1 MGAREYRPVRLLED
15 MQKQNL
21 GDSSS
26 VIGSNAVVQQGDSN
40 FNVNSLSSNI
50 SASTSFVSINTVK
63 IYIEQDLINT
73 LSLASEF
80 PSANS
85 TLDTESFYKSNDLL
99 CEGPIEGLV
108 DQEGNTLN
116 YIDLSS
122 SVKDRNSSLAYGVYY
137 NDISVKD
144 KKTNLLNLTA
154 ANFNLSLG
162 NEVNNFNDISSSL
175 YTYDSKVYDLDQDP
189 GIASFNSLD
198 QKYIGEQF
206 TNSTTNSLY
215 QNLIFLK
222 NKARNFSHYV
232 KNKYITSATVN
243 IKIDSC
249 FYIGGKG
256 ETYGNNIRFVVCVTN
271 LTERVTNYFYFQAY
285 FVAKGNPVVIPI
297 QVQFN
302 RAANLSSNSP
312 EYLIN
317 VYSVEKRITAF
328 GEKNRTAT
336 NNSRSFS
343 VDSIVEKIDYAF
355 SYPYSAVCQNII
367 SAKHFSNIPIRSFDC
382 KLLKI
387 KVPNNYDPDA
397 RDYSGDWTGDFSK
410 LLRWSD
416 NPAWIFYDLCVNG
429 RYGLAKSSMSENDLN
444 KWELYKISK
453 YCDELVVTNAATK
466 YKEDSFEFNNNI
478 LSNESDYNTITFVSI
493 DNLNTLQARFP
504 ERSILYLY
512 DIKNE
517 LNEPVNIN
525 FKKIILSVGKVG
537 NTVKIKLCNDF
548 GVRKFIESDVSG
560 RFYNSLKQY
569 ISGNPAVLNTED
581 NAKNYA
587 ISYLANIANPVNNQ
601 YNSSSELVSVSY
613 RNQKI
618 FDTALKVASGKCVA
632 KHPEYDDFL
641 EPRFSA
647 NIYINDATEG
657 LKILTDLSSVF
668 RGIFYFKNGLLN
680 LNSDVEKPTSYVFTN
695 SNVKDGFFN
704 YTSSNLE
711 SSFSVAKVSYL
722 DKKDNFKDK
731 VVYIEDANLIK
742 KYGLIEKEILGFGIT
757 SKYQAERIGKWFLTT
772 GKLESQTVTFT
783 TGIEATLLKIGD
795 IVRVADNL
803 KNSRLEFGRITSLDF
818 KNNYVYIDREMKND
832 VLGKRIKV
840 LSIVGDETLEST
852 LSIFEANNSDL
863 RLTLLPYDYFSWN
876 LKNKTVSTNNG
887 RTLSSDFVSAAAW
900 DKKAFSAQSY
910 IENCLL
916 SFKVEFTSEIF
927 IVGLSSKNIVTND
940 YTDIE
945 YGFYINSFIGSGNLF
960 GIFPGYSIGS
970 PFNFN
975 KTITSSDLLSISYD
989 GQYITFYL
997 NGKQLTDQLDR
1008 PKGNSLLAVAAF
1020 NTQFGRINDINFS
1033 RYPLPSYGSFSNLRS
1048 DANFSI
1054 YLENDAEQEDLY
1066 RIIGI
1071 NESST
1076 NDYGITA
1083 LKYSPE
1089 KFEVIDKN
1097 EYIDENQY
1105 NKKQIV
1111 FATDDY
1117 IRPAFSDAIINSNIK
1132 QTTLSF
1138 VEANNIDFDY
1148 SFNIETEVLTDSFNL
1163 SNYLSIEI
1171 DFITLFSIL
1180 GDSPYVH
1187 GIYCTIIKDGKIL
1200 KFKQFKNEASKIS
1213 VFLGDNVTLQNNSG
1227 VSFDIDLY
1235 AFDSNMRLINV

>member
-1 MGAREYRPVRLLED
+1 MATDYRPVRLLED
-15 MQKQNL
+15 MERENL
-21 GDSSS
+21 GDFSSA
-26 VIGSNAVVQQGDSN
+26 IGSTTIIQQGNSN
-40 FNVNSLSSNI
+40 SNPNSQSNTT
-50 SASTSFVSINTVK
+50 SVSTSTVATNTVT
-63 IYIEQDLINT
+63 IYLEQELINT
-73 LSLASEF
+73 LSLASES
-80 PSANS
+80 PEANS
-85 TLDTESFYKSNDLL
+85 TIDTESFYKSNDLL

-108 DQEGNTLN
+108 DLEGNTLN
-116 YIDLSS
+116 YIDLNSS
-122 SVKDRNSSLAYGVYY
+122 IKDRNSSLAYGVYF

-144 KKTNLLNLTA
+144 KKTNLLNLSA
-154 ANFNLSLG
+154 ANFTLSLG
-162 NEVNNFNDISSSL
+162 NEVNNYNDYSSSV

-198 QKYIGEQF
+198 QKYIGQQF
-206 TNSTTNSLY
+206 TNSTSNGLY
-215 QNLIFLK
+215 QNLIYLK

-232 KNKYITSATVN
+232 KNKYITDATVN

-271 LTERVTNYFYFQAY
+271 LAERVTTYFYFQAY
-285 FVAKGNPVVIPI
+285 FVAKGNAVILPI
-297 QVQFN
+297 QIKFN
-302 RAANLSSNSP
+302 RATNLSSNYP

-343 VDSIVEKIDYAF
+343 VDSIVEKVDYAF
-355 SYPYSAVCQNII
+355 SYPYSAICQNIV
-367 SAKHFSNIPIRSFDC
+367 SAKHFSNIPVRSFDC

-387 KVPNNYDPDA
+387 KVPNNYDPDV
-397 RDYSGDWTGDFSK
+397 REYNDDWNGDFSK
-410 LLRWSD
+410 LYRWTD

-429 RYGLAKSSMSENDLN
+429 RYGLAKSAMSESDLN

-453 YCDELVVTNAATK
+453 YCDELVITNAATK
-466 YKEDSFEFNNNI
+466 YKEDSFNFNNNI
-478 LSNESDYNTITFVSI
+478 SVDQADYNTIYFESVEDLNVLTTRYPEKSI
-493 DNLNTLQARFP
+493 
-504 ERSILYLY
+504 IYLY
-512 DIKNE
+512 DLKNE
-517 LNEPVNIN
+517 LNESININ
-525 FKKIILSVGKVG
+525 LKKIILSVTKTD

-569 ISGNPAVLNTED
+569 IAGNPSVLNTED

-587 ISYLANIANPVNNQ
+587 ISYLANISNPVNNQ
-601 YNSSSELVSVSY
+601 FNSSAESVSSSY
-613 RNQKI
+613 RNRKI
-618 FDTALKVASGKCVA
+618 FDSSLRIASGKCVA
-632 KHPEYDDFL
+632 KHPDYDDFL

-647 NIYINDATEG
+647 NMYINDATEG

-668 RGIFYFKNGLLN
+668 RGIFYFKNGLLS
-680 LNSDVEKPTSYVFTN
+680 LNSDVKKPTSYVFTN

-711 SSFSVAKVSYL
+711 SSFSIAKVSYL

-772 GKLESQTVTFT
+772 GKLESQTVAFI
-783 TGIEATLLKIGD
+783 TGIEANLLKIGD
-795 IVRVADNL
+795 IIRVADNL
-803 KNSRLEFGRITSLDF
+803 KNSKLEFGKITSLDF
-818 KNNYVYIDREMKND
+818 KNNYAYIDREMKND

-840 LSIVGDETLEST
+840 LSIVGDDNVESS
-852 LSIFEANNSDL
+852 LSIFEASNSDL

-876 LKNKTVSTNNG
+876 LKNKTVTTNYG
-887 RTLSSDFVSAAAW
+887 RTLSSDFVSGAGW
-900 DKKAFSAQSY
+900 NKKAFTKQSY

-916 SFKVEFTSEIF
+916 SFKIEFTSSIL
-927 IVGLSSKNIVTND
+927 VCGLSSKNIL
-940 YTDIE
+940 TDDSSEIE
-945 YGFYINSFIGSGNLF
+945 YGFYINSGNLL
-960 GIFPGYSIGS
+960 GILPGYPNIGS

-975 KTITSSDLLSISYD
+975 KTVTSSDVLSISYD
-989 GQYITFYL
+989 GNYITFYL
-997 NGKQLTDQLDR
+997 NGKQLTDQISR
-1008 PKGNSLLAVAAF
+1008 TKGNPLLAVGAF
-1020 NTQFGRINDINFS
+1020 YTQFSTIKEINFS
-1033 RYPLPSYGSFSNLRS
+1033 RYPLPSYGSFSNLRA

-1071 NESST
+1071 NEASA
-1076 NDYGITA
+1076 NEYGISA
-1083 LKYSPE
+1083 VKYSSE

-1097 EYIDENQY
+1097 KYVDENQF

-1111 FATDDY
+1111 FATDEY
-1117 IRPAFSDAIINSNIK
+1117 IRPAFSDTIINNNIK
-1132 QTTLSF
+1132 QTSLSY
-1138 VEANNIDFDY
+1138 VQANNTIFDY
-1148 SFNIETEVLTDSFNL
+1148 SFAIESEVLTDSFNL
-1163 SNYLSIEI
+1163 ANYLSIEI
-1171 DFITLFSIL
+1171 NFITLFSL
-1180 GDSPYVH
+1180 LANSPYVN
-1187 GIYCTIIKDGKIL
+1187 GLYCTIIKDGKVL
-1200 KFKQFKNEASKIS
+1200 KFKQFKNDSSKIT
-1213 VFLGDNVTLQNNSG
+1213 VFLGENTSLQSNSG
-1227 VSFDIDLY
+1227 ISFDIDIY

>member
-1 MGAREYRPVRLLED
+1 MATDYRPVRLLED
-15 MQKQNL
+15 MERENL
-21 GDSSS
+21 GDFSST
-26 VIGSNAVVQQGDSN
+26 IGSATVVQEGNSN
-40 FNVNSLSSNI
+40 SNPNSLSNNT
-50 SASTSFVSINTVK
+50 STSTSSVPTNTVK

-108 DQEGNTLN
+108 DQDGYTLN
-116 YIDLSS
+116 YIDLSAS
-122 SVKDRNSSLAYGVYY
+122 IKDRNSSLAYGVYY

-162 NEVNNFNDISSSL
+162 NEVNNFNDVSASV

-198 QKYIGEQF
+198 QKYIGDQF
-206 TNSTTNSLY
+206 TNSTSNSLY

-232 KNKYITSATVN
+232 KNKYATSATVN

-256 ETYGNNIRFVVCVTN
+256 ETYGNNIRFIVCVTN
-271 LTERVTNYFYFQAY
+271 LTERVTTYFYFQAY
-285 FVAKGNPVVIPI
+285 FVAKGNPVIIPI
-297 QVQFN
+297 QIQFN
-302 RAANLSSNSP
+302 RAANLSSTPP

-343 VDSIVEKIDYAF
+343 VDSIVERVDYAF
-355 SYPYSAVCQNII
+355 SYPYSVVCQNIV
-367 SAKHFSNIPIRSFDC
+367 SAKHFSNIPVRSFDC

-387 KVPNNYDPDA
+387 KVPNNYDPDV
-397 RDYSGDWTGDFSK
+397 REYRGDWNGDFSK
-410 LLRWSD
+410 LLRWTD

-429 RYGLAKSSMSENDLN
+429 RYGLAKSSMSESDLN

-453 YCDELVVTNAATK
+453 YCDELVITNAATK
-466 YKEDSFEFNNNI
+466 YKEDSFNYNNSI
-478 LSNESDYNTITFVSI
+478 LINQSDYNTIYFESTEDI
-493 DNLNTLQARFP
+493 NTIRTRYP
-504 ERSILYLY
+504 EKSILYLY
-512 DIKNE
+512 NLKNE
-517 LNEPVNIN
+517 LNEEVNIN
-525 FKKIILSVGKVG
+525 FKKIILSVTKSS

-548 GVRKFIESDVSG
+548 GVRKFIESDISG

-569 ISGNPAVLNTED
+569 ISGNPSVLNTED
-581 NAKNYA
+581 NAKSYA
-587 ISYLANIANPVNNQ
+587 ISYLDNISNPVNNQ
-601 YNSSSELVSVSY
+601 FNSSSESVSSSY
-613 RNQKI
+613 RNEKI
-618 FDTALKVASGKCVA
+618 FDTSLKIASGKCVA

-668 RGIFYFKNGLLN
+668 RGIFYFKNGLLS
-680 LNSDVEKPTSYVFTN
+680 LNSDVKKPTSYVFTN

-772 GKLESQTVTFT
+772 GKLESQTVSFT

-803 KNSRLEFGRITSLDF
+803 KNSKLEFGKITSLDF
-818 KNNYVYIDREMKND
+818 KNNYAYIDREMKND
-832 VLGKRIKV
+832 VLGKRMRV
-840 LSIVGDETLEST
+840 LSIIGDDIEETT
-852 LSIFEANNSDL
+852 LSVFEAENSDL
-863 RLTLLPYDYFSWN
+863 RLKLLPYDYFSWN
-876 LKNKTVSTNNG
+876 IKNKTVSTDNG
-887 RTLSSDFVSAAAW
+887 RTLSSDFVSSAAW
-900 DKKAFSAQSY
+900 NKKAFTKQSY
-910 IENCLL
+910 EENCLL
-916 SFKVEFTSEIF
+916 SFKVEYTSSIL
-927 IVGLSSKNIVTND
+927 ICGLSSKNILTDD

-945 YGFYINSFIGSGNLF
+945 YGFYVNSGNLL
-960 GIFPGYSIGS
+960 GIFPGYPFAS

-989 GQYITFYL
+989 GQEITFYL
-997 NGKQLTDQLDR
+997 NGKQLTDQINR
-1008 PKGNSLLAVAAF
+1008 TKGNPLLAVAAF
-1020 NTQFGRINDINFS
+1020 NTQFTRINEINFS
-1033 RYPLPSYGSFSNLRS
+1033 RYPLPAYGSFSNLRA

-1054 YLENDAEQEDLY
+1054 YLENNAEQEDLY

-1076 NDYGITA
+1076 NEYGITA
-1083 LKYSPE
+1083 LKYNSE
-1089 KFEVIDKN
+1089 KFEVVDKN
-1097 EYIDENQY
+1097 QYIDENQY

-1117 IRPAFSDAIINSNIK
+1117 IRPAFSDTVINNNIK
-1132 QTTLSF
+1132 QTSLSF
-1138 VEANNIDFDY
+1138 VQANNTNFDY
-1148 SFNIETEVLTDSFNL
+1148 SFNIESEILTDSFNL
-1163 SNYLSIEI
+1163 ANYLSIEI
-1171 DFITLFSIL
+1171 NFINLFSL
-1180 GDSPYVH
+1180 LENSPYVH
-1187 GIYCTIIKDGKIL
+1187 GLYCTIIKDGKVL
-1200 KFKQFKNEASKIS
+1200 KFKQFKSEPSKIS
-1213 VFLGDNVTLQNNSG
+1213 IFLGENISLQNSSG
-1227 VSFDIDLY
+1227 ISFDIDLY
-1235 AFDSNMRLINV
+1235 AFDLNMRLINV

>member
-1 MGAREYRPVRLLED
+1 MGATDYRPVRLLED
-15 MQKQNL
+15 MERENL
-21 GDSSS
+21 GDYSPS
-26 VIGSNAVVQQGDSN
+26 IGSNAIVQQGNSSSN
-40 FNVNSLSSNI
+40 QNSLSNNT
-50 SASTSFVSINTVK
+50 STSTSSVPTNTVK
-63 IYIEQDLINT
+63 IFIEQDLVNT

-80 PSANS
+80 PSANA

-108 DQEGNTLN
+108 DQNGNTLN
-116 YIDLSS
+116 YIDLNS
-122 SVKDRNSSLAYGVYY
+122 SVKDRSSSLAYGVYY
-137 NDISVKD
+137 NDISVRD

-154 ANFNLSLG
+154 ANFNVALG
-162 NEVNNFNDISSSL
+162 NEVNNFNDISSSV

-198 QKYIGEQF
+198 QKYIGREF
-206 TNSTTNSLY
+206 TNSTGEGLF

-256 ETYGNNIRFVVCVTN
+256 DTYGNNIRFIVCVTN
-271 LTERVTNYFYFQAY
+271 LTERATTYFYFQAY
-285 FVAKGNPVVIPI
+285 LVAKGNPVIIPI
-297 QVQFN
+297 QIQFN
-302 RAANLSSNSP
+302 RASNLSSNSP

-343 VDSIVEKIDYAF
+343 VDSIVEKVDYAF
-355 SYPYSAVCQNII
+355 SYPYSAVCQNIV
-367 SAKHFSNIPIRSFDC
+367 SAKHFSNIPVRSFDC

-397 RDYSGDWTGDFSK
+397 REYTGDWGGDFSK

-429 RYGLAKSSMSENDLN
+429 RYGLAKSSMSESDLN

-466 YKEDSFEFNNNI
+466 YKEDIFQFDNDI
-478 LSNESDYNTITFVSI
+478 LLNQTDYNTITFTSTE
-493 DNLNTLQARFP
+493 NLNTLQTRYP
-504 ERSILYLY
+504 EKSILFLY

-517 LNEPVNIN
+517 LNESININ
-525 FKKIILSVGKVG
+525 FKKIILSVTKVE
-537 NTVKIKLCNDF
+537 NTVKIKLCDDF
-548 GVRKFIESDVSG
+548 GVRKFIESDISG

-569 ISGNPAVLNTED
+569 ISGNPSVLNTED
-581 NAKNYA
+581 NAKSYA
-587 ISYLANIANPVNNQ
+587 ISYLANISNPVNNQ
-601 YNSSSELVSVSY
+601 YNSSSESVSVSY
-613 RNQKI
+613 RNRKI
-618 FDTALKVASGKCVA
+618 FDTSLKVASGKCVT

-647 NIYINDATEG
+647 NIYINDITEG

-680 LNSDVEKPTSYVFTN
+680 LNSDVKKPTSYVFTN

-731 VVYIEDANLIK
+731 VVYIEDPSLIK

-772 GKLESQTVTFT
+772 GKLESQTVTFS

-795 IVRVADNL
+795 IIRVADNL
-803 KNSRLEFGRITSLDF
+803 KNSKLEFGKITSLDF

-876 LKNKTVSTNNG
+876 IKNKAIVSENG
-887 RTLSSDFVSAAAW
+887 RALSSDLVSAAAW
-900 DKKAFSAQSY
+900 DKKAFTKQSY
-910 IENCLL
+910 IEDCRI
-916 SFKVEFTSEIF
+916 SFKVTFPSEIF
-927 IVGLSSKNIVTND
+927 VCGLSSANNISNS
-940 YTDIE
+940 YEDIQ
-945 YGFYINSFIGSGNLF
+945 YGFYVNSGNLF
-960 GIFPGYSIGS
+960 GVFTDGMTVYTVSS

-975 KTITSSDLLSISYD
+975 KTITSSDSLSISYD
-989 GQYITFYL
+989 GNYITFYL
-997 NGKQLTDQLDR
+997 NEKQLTDQIAR
-1008 PKGNSLLAVAAF
+1008 PKGNPLYAVAAF
-1020 NTQFGRINDINFS
+1020 NTQFAKIYDIVFS
-1033 RYPLPSYGSFSNLRS
+1033 RYPLPSYGSFSNLRA

-1054 YLENDAEQEDLY
+1054 YLQNDAEQEDLY
-1066 RIIGI
+1066 RLIGI

-1097 EYIDENQY
+1097 EYVDENQY

-1117 IRPAFSDAIINSNIK
+1117 VRPAFSDAIINNNIK
-1132 QTTLSF
+1132 QTLLSF
-1138 VEANNIDFDY
+1138 VQANNTNFDY

-1171 DFITLFSIL
+1171 NFITLFSL
-1180 GDSPYVH
+1180 LENSPYVH
-1187 GIYCTIIKDGKIL
+1187 GLYCTIIKDGKVL
-1200 KFKQFKNEASKIS
+1200 KFKQFKNETSKIS
-1213 VFLGDNVTLQNNSG
+1213 IFLGENISLKNSSG
-1227 VSFDIDLY
+1227 ISFDIDLY
-1235 AFDSNMRLINV
+1235 AFDTNMRLINV

>member
-1 MGAREYRPVRLLED
+1 MGATDYRPVKLLED
-15 MQKQNL
+15 MERQDL

-26 VIGSNAVVQQGDSN
+26 IGSNTIIQQGSSN
-40 FNVNSLSSNI
+40 SNPNLLSNNI
-50 SASTSFVSINTVK
+50 SASTSSVSTNTVK

-108 DQEGNTLN
+108 DQDGNTLN
-116 YIDLSS
+116 YIDLNSS
-122 SVKDRNSSLAYGVYY
+122 LKDRTSSLAYGVYY

-162 NEVNNFNDISSSL
+162 NEVNNFNDISSSI

-198 QKYIGEQF
+198 QKYIGQEF
-206 TNSTTNSLY
+206 INSPTLDGLY
-215 QNLIFLK
+215 KDLIFLK

-256 ETYGNNIRFVVCVTN
+256 DTYGNNIRFVVCVTN
-271 LTERVTNYFYFQAY
+271 LTERVTTYFYFQAY
-285 FVAKGNPVVIPI
+285 FVAKGNPVIIPI
-297 QVQFN
+297 QIQFN
-302 RAANLSSNSP
+302 RAANLSSNPP

-343 VDSIVEKIDYAF
+343 VDSIVEKVDYAF
-355 SYPYSAVCQNII
+355 SYPYSAVCQNIV
-367 SAKHFSNIPIRSFDC
+367 SAKHFSNIPVRSFDC

-387 KVPNNYDPDA
+387 KVPDNYDPDA
-397 RDYSGDWTGDFSK
+397 REYNDDWSGNFSK
-410 LLRWSD
+410 LLRWTD

-453 YCDELVVTNAATK
+453 YCDELVTTNAATK
-466 YKEDSFEFNNNI
+466 YKEDSFQFDNSISLNQT
-478 LSNESDYNTITFVSI
+478 DYNTITFTSSE
-493 DNLNTLQARFP
+493 NLNTLQSRYP
-504 ERSILYLY
+504 EKSILFLY

-517 LNEPVNIN
+517 LNESVNIN
-525 FKKIILSVGKVG
+525 FKKIILSVTKVG

-548 GVRKFIESDVSG
+548 GVRKFIESDISG

-569 ISGNPAVLNTED
+569 ISGNPSILNTED
-581 NAKNYA
+581 NAKSYA
-587 ISYLANIANPVNNQ
+587 ISYLANISNPVNNQ
-601 YNSSSELVSVSY
+601 YNSSSESVSVSY

-618 FDTALKVASGKCVA
+618 FDTSLKVASGKCVA

-668 RGIFYFKNGLLN
+668 RGIFYFKNGLLS
-680 LNSDVEKPTSYVFTN
+680 LNSDVKKPTSYVFTN

-731 VVYIEDANLIK
+731 VVYIEDPNLIK

-772 GKLESQTVTFT
+772 GKLESQTVTFS

-795 IVRVADNL
+795 IIRVADNL
-803 KNSRLEFGRITSLDF
+803 KNSKLEFGKITSLNF
-818 KNNYVYIDREMKND
+818 QNNYAYIDREMKND
-832 VLGKRIKV
+832 ILGKRIKV
-840 LSIVGDETLEST
+840 LSIVGDENIEST

-876 LKNKTVSTNNG
+876 LKNKTITSENG
-887 RTLSSDFVSAAAW
+887 RMLSSDLVSAAAW
-900 DKKAFSAQSY
+900 NKKAFTKQSY
-910 IENCLL
+910 IEGCQI
-916 SFKVEFTSEIF
+916 SFKVTFTSEIF
-927 IVGLSSKNIVTND
+927 VCGLSSANNISNSYND
-940 YTDIE
+940 IQ
-945 YGFYINSFIGSGNLF
+945 YGFYVNSGNLLGVF
-960 GIFPGYSIGS
+960 GAYTVAS

-989 GQYITFYL
+989 GNYITFYL
-997 NGKQLTDQLDR
+997 NGKQLSDQVAR
-1008 PKGNSLLAVAAF
+1008 SKGDPLYAVAAF
-1020 NTQFGRINDINFS
+1020 NTQFAKIYDVNFS
-1033 RYPLPSYGSFSNLRS
+1033 RYPLPSYGSFSNLRA
-1048 DANFSI
+1048 DVNFAI
-1054 YLENDAEQEDLY
+1054 YLENDSEQEDLY
-1066 RIIGI
+1066 RIIGM

-1083 LKYSPE
+1083 LKYNPE

-1097 EYIDENQY
+1097 EYVDENQY

-1117 IRPAFSDAIINSNIK
+1117 IRPAFSDVIINNNIK
-1132 QTTLSF
+1132 QTPLSF
-1138 VEANNIDFDY
+1138 VQANNTNFDY

-1171 DFITLFSIL
+1171 NFITLFSL
-1180 GDSPYVH
+1180 LEDSPYVH
-1187 GIYCTIIKDGKIL
+1187 GIYCTIIKDGKVL
-1200 KFKQFKNEASKIS
+1200 KFKQLKKEASKIS
-1213 VFLGDNVTLQNNSG
+1213 VFLGENITLQNSSG
-1227 VSFDIDLY
+1227 ISFDIDLY
-1235 AFDSNMRLINV
+1235 AFDINMRLINV

>member
-1 MGAREYRPVRLLED
+1 MGATDYRPVRLLED
-15 MQKQNL
+15 MERENL
-21 GDSSS
+21 GDYSST
-26 VIGSNAVVQQGDSN
+26 IGSTTVVQQGNSDSN
-40 FNVNSLSSNI
+40 PNLQSNNSSI
-50 SASTSFVSINTVK
+50 STSSVAVNTVK
-63 IYIEQDLINT
+63 IYIEQELINT

-80 PSANS
+80 PDANA

-108 DQEGNTLN
+108 DQDGNTLN
-116 YIDLSS
+116 YINLNS
-122 SVKDRNSSLAYGVYY
+122 SVKDRSSSLAYGVYF

-154 ANFNLSLG
+154 ANFALSLG
-162 NEVNNFNDISSSL
+162 NEVNNFNDISSSV

-189 GIASFNSLD
+189 GIASFNTLS
-198 QKYIGEQF
+198 QKYIGEEF
-206 TNSTTNSLY
+206 TNLTKNDTY
-215 QNLIFLK
+215 QTLIFLK

-243 IKIDSC
+243 VKIDSC

-256 ETYGNNIRFVVCVTN
+256 DTYGNNIRFVVCVTN

-285 FVAKGNPVVIPI
+285 FVAKGNPVIIPI
-297 QVQFN
+297 QIKFN
-302 RAANLSSNSP
+302 RAANLSSNPP

-343 VDSIVEKIDYAF
+343 IDSIVEKVDYAF
-355 SYPYSAVCQNII
+355 SYPYSAVCQNIV
-367 SAKHFSNIPIRSFDC
+367 SAKHFTSIPVRSFDC
-382 KLLKI
+382 KLLKV
-387 KVPNNYDPDA
+387 KVPNNYDPDV
-397 RDYSGDWTGDFSK
+397 REYDNDWSGDFSK
-410 LLRWSD
+410 LLRWTD

-429 RYGLAKSSMSENDLN
+429 RYGLAKSAMSENDLN

-453 YCDELVVTNAATK
+453 YCDELVITNAATK
-466 YKEDSFEFNNNI
+466 YKEDAFTFNNN
-478 LSNESDYNTITFVSI
+478 LSINQTDYNTISFVSTEDI
-493 DNLNTLQARFP
+493 NVLRSRYP
-504 ERSILYLY
+504 EKSIIYLY

-517 LNEPVNIN
+517 LNENININ
-525 FKKIILSVGKVG
+525 FKKIILSVTKNG
-537 NTVKIKLCNDF
+537 NNVKIKLCNDF
-548 GVRKFIESDVSG
+548 GIRKFIESDISG

-569 ISGNPAVLNTED
+569 ISGNPSVLNTED

-587 ISYLANIANPVNNQ
+587 ISYLANIANPVNNEF
-601 YNSSSELVSVSY
+601 NSSSESVSVSF
-613 RNQKI
+613 RNKKI
-618 FDTALKVASGKCVA
+618 FDSSLKVSSGKCVA
-632 KHPEYDDFL
+632 KHPDYDDFL

-668 RGIFYFKNGLLN
+668 RGIFYFKNGLLS
-680 LNSDVEKPTSYVFTN
+680 LNSDVKKPTSYVFTN

-731 VVYIEDANLIK
+731 VTYIEDANLIK
-742 KYGLIEKEILGFGIT
+742 KYGIIEKEILGFGIT

-772 GKLESQTVTFT
+772 GKLESQTVTFS

-795 IVRVADNL
+795 IIRVADNL
-803 KNSRLEFGRITSLDF
+803 KNSKLEFGKITSLDF
-818 KNNYVYIDREMKND
+818 KNNYAYIDREMKND

-840 LSIVGDETLEST
+840 LSIVGDENIEST
-852 LSIFEANNSDL
+852 LSIFEASNSDL

-876 LKNKTVSTNNG
+876 IKNKTVSTNNG
-887 RTLSSDFVSAAAW
+887 RTLSSDFISAAAW
-900 DKKAFSAQSY
+900 DKKAFTKQSY
-910 IENCLL
+910 EEDCLL
-916 SFKVEFTSEIF
+916 SFKVEYPSSIL
-927 IVGLSSKNIVTND
+927 VCGLSSKNILTDD

-945 YGFYINSFIGSGNLF
+945 YSFYVNSGNLL
-960 GIFPGYSIGS
+960 GIFPGYTFAS

-989 GQYITFYL
+989 GSRVIFYL
-997 NGKQLTDQLDR
+997 NGKQLTDPINR
-1008 PKGNSLLAVAAF
+1008 TKGNPFLAVAAF
-1020 NTQFGRINDINFS
+1020 NTQFTRITEVNFS
-1033 RYPLPSYGSFSNLRS
+1033 RYPLASYGSFSNLRA

-1076 NDYGITA
+1076 NNYGITA
-1083 LKYSPE
+1083 LKYNPE
-1089 KFEVIDKN
+1089 KFEVVDKN
-1097 EYIDENQY
+1097 QYIDENQY

-1117 IRPAFSDAIINSNIK
+1117 IRPAFSDSVVSSNIK
-1132 QTTLSF
+1132 QTVLSY
-1138 VEANNIDFDY
+1138 VQANNTIFDY
-1148 SFNIETEVLTDSFNL
+1148 SFNIETEVLTDSFNIA
-1163 SNYLSIEI
+1163 NYLSIEI
-1171 DFITLFSIL
+1171 NFISLFSVL
-1180 GDSPYVH
+1180 QTSPYVH
-1187 GIYCTIIKDGKIL
+1187 GLYCTIIKDGKVL
-1200 KFKQFKNEASKIS
+1200 KFKKFKNDPSKVT
-1213 VFLGDNVTLQNNSG
+1213 VFLGENTSLQSNSG
-1227 VSFDIDLY
+1227 ISFDIDLY

>member
-1 MGAREYRPVRLLED
+1 MGATDYRPVKLLED
-15 MQKQNL
+15 MERENL
-21 GDSSS
+21 GDYSSA
-26 VIGSNAVVQQGDSN
+26 IGSNTIVQQGDS
-40 FNVNSLSSNI
+40 SSNPN
-50 SASTSFVSINTVK
+50 SFSNNTSVSTSFVPTNTVK
-63 IYIEQDLINT
+63 IYIEQDLINI

-108 DQEGNTLN
+108 DQDGNTLN

-122 SVKDRNSSLAYGVYY
+122 SIKDRSSSLAYGVYY

-162 NEVNNFNDISSSL
+162 NEVNNFNDISSSV

-189 GIASFNSLD
+189 GIASFNGLD
-198 QKYIGEQF
+198 QKYIGDPF
-206 TNSTTNSLY
+206 TNSTEIGLY
-215 QNLIFLK
+215 KNLIFLK

-256 ETYGNNIRFVVCVTN
+256 DTYGNNIRFVVCVTN

-285 FVAKGNPVVIPI
+285 FVAKGNPVIIPI
-297 QVQFN
+297 QIQFN

-336 NNSRSFS
+336 NNSRSFA
-343 VDSIVEKIDYAF
+343 VDSIVEKVDYAF
-355 SYPYSAVCQNII
+355 SYPYSAVCQNIV
-367 SAKHFSNIPIRSFDC
+367 SAKHFSNIPVRSFDC

-397 RDYSGDWTGDFSK
+397 REYVGDWNGDFSK

-429 RYGLAKSSMSENDLN
+429 RYGLAKSSMSESDLN
-444 KWELYKISK
+444 KWELYRISK
-453 YCDELVVTNAATK
+453 YCDELVITNAATK
-466 YKEDSFEFNNNI
+466 YKEDVFQFDNSI
-478 LSNESDYNTITFVSI
+478 LLNQTDYNTITFTSI
-493 DNLNTLQARFP
+493 ENLNTLQTRYP
-504 ERSILYLY
+504 EKSILYLY
-512 DIKNE
+512 DLKNE
-517 LNEPVNIN
+517 LNESININ
-525 FKKIILSVGKVG
+525 FKKIILSVNKVG

-548 GVRKFIESDVSG
+548 GVRKFIESDISG

-569 ISGNPAVLNTED
+569 ISGNPSVLNTED

-587 ISYLANIANPVNNQ
+587 ISYLANISNPVNNQ
-601 YNSSSELVSVSY
+601 YNSSSEQVSVSY
-613 RNQKI
+613 RNEKI
-618 FDTALKVASGKCVA
+618 FDNSLKVASGKCVA

-680 LNSDVEKPTSYVFTN
+680 LNSDVKKPTSYVFTN

-803 KNSRLEFGRITSLDF
+803 KNSKLEFGKITALDF

-900 DKKAFSAQSY
+900 DKKAFTAQSY
-910 IENCLL
+910 IDNCLL
-916 SFKVEFTSEIF
+916 SFKVEFTSSIL
-927 IVGLSSKNIVTND
+927 VCGLSSKNIVIND
-940 YTDIE
+940 STDIE
-945 YGFYINSFIGSGNLF
+945 YGFYINSGNLL
-960 GIFPGYSIGS
+960 GIFPGHTDIGS
-970 PFNFN
+970 AFNFG

-989 GQYITFYL
+989 GNYITFYL
-997 NGKQLTDQLDR
+997 NGKSLTDQIGR
-1008 PKGNSLLAVAAF
+1008 PKGNPLLAVAAF
-1020 NTQFGRINDINFS
+1020 NTQFTTINEIIFS
-1033 RYPLPSYGSFSNLRS
+1033 RYPLPSYGSFSNLRA

-1066 RIIGI
+1066 RIIGV

-1089 KFEVIDKN
+1089 KFEVVDKN
-1097 EYIDENQY
+1097 EYVDENQY

-1117 IRPAFSDAIINSNIK
+1117 IRPAFSDSIINNNIK

-1138 VEANNIDFDY
+1138 VEANNTNFDY

-1171 DFITLFSIL
+1171 NFITLFSRL
-1180 GDSPYVH
+1180 DNSPYVY
-1187 GIYCTIIKDGKIL
+1187 GIYCTIIKDGKVL
-1200 KFKQFKNEASKIS
+1200 KFKQFKNEASKVSI
-1213 VFLGDNVTLQNNSG
+1213 FLGDNITLQNSSG
-1227 VSFDIDLY
+1227 VSFDVDLY

>member
-1 MGAREYRPVRLLED
+1 MGATDYRPVRLLED
-15 MQKQNL
+15 MERDDL
-21 GDSSS
+21 GSYSPA
-26 VIGSNAVVQQGDSN
+26 IGSTTIVQQGDS
-40 FNVNSLSSNI
+40 SSNPGSLPNTI
-50 SASTSFVSINTVK
+50 SVSTSSVPTNTVK
-63 IYIEQDLINT
+63 IYIEQELVNT

-108 DQEGNTLN
+108 DQDGNTLN
-116 YIDLSS
+116 YINLSS
-122 SVKDRNSSLAYGVYY
+122 SIKDRSSSLAYGVYY

-162 NEVNNFNDISSSL
+162 DEVNNFNDISSSV
-175 YTYDSKVYDLDQDP
+175 YSYDSKVYDLDQDP

-206 TNSTTNSLY
+206 TNSTTNNLY

-256 ETYGNNIRFVVCVTN
+256 ETYGNNIRFIVCVTN

-285 FVAKGNPVVIPI
+285 FVAKGNPVIIPI
-297 QVQFN
+297 QIQFN
-302 RAANLSSNSP
+302 RAANLSSNPP

-343 VDSIVEKIDYAF
+343 IDSVVERIDYAF
-355 SYPYSAVCQNII
+355 SYPYSAVCQNIV
-367 SAKHFSNIPIRSFDC
+367 SAKHFSNIPVRSFDC

-397 RDYSGDWTGDFSK
+397 REYIGDWNGDFSK

-429 RYGLAKSSMSENDLN
+429 RYGLAKSSMSESDLN

-453 YCDELVVTNAATK
+453 YCDELVITNAATK
-466 YKEDSFEFNNNI
+466 YKEDIFEFDNSI
-478 LSNESDYNTITFVSI
+478 LLNETDYNTITFTSTE
-493 DNLNTLQARFP
+493 NLNTLQTRYP
-504 ERSILYLY
+504 EKSILYLY
-512 DIKNE
+512 DLKNE
-517 LNEPVNIN
+517 LNESVNIN
-525 FKKIILSVGKVG
+525 FKKIILSVNKVG
-537 NTVKIKLCNDF
+537 STVKIKLCDDF
-548 GVRKFIESDVSG
+548 GVRKFIESDISG

-569 ISGNPAVLNTED
+569 ISGNPSVLNTED

-587 ISYLANIANPVNNQ
+587 ISYLANISNPVNNQ
-601 YNSSSELVSVSY
+601 YNSSAEQVSVYY
-613 RNQKI
+613 RNKKI
-618 FDTALKVASGKCVA
+618 FDTSLKVASGKCVA

-680 LNSDVEKPTSYVFTN
+680 LNSDVKKPTSYVFTN

-731 VVYIEDANLIK
+731 VVYVEDANLIK

-772 GKLESQTVTFT
+772 GKLESQTVTFS
-783 TGIEATLLKIGD
+783 TGIEATLLKVGD

-803 KNSRLEFGRITSLDF
+803 KNSKLEFGKITSLDF
-818 KNNYVYIDREMKND
+818 KNNYAYIDREMKND

-852 LSIFEANNSDL
+852 LSIFEASNSDL

-876 LKNKTVSTNNG
+876 LKNKTVSTNNS
-887 RTLSSDFVSAAAW
+887 RTLSSDFVSSAAW
-900 DKKAFSAQSY
+900 NKKAFTKQSY

-916 SFKVEFTSEIF
+916 SFKVTFASSIL
-927 IVGLSSKNIVTND
+927 VCGLSSKNIETD
-940 YTDIE
+940 DSSDIE
-945 YGFYINSFIGSGNLF
+945 YGFYVNSGNLL
-960 GIFPGYSIGS
+960 GIFPGYANIGS
-970 PFNFN
+970 AFNFG

-989 GQYITFYL
+989 GNYITFYL
-997 NGKQLTDQLDR
+997 NGKQLTDQISR
-1008 PKGNSLLAVAAF
+1008 NKGNPLLAVAAF
-1020 NTQFGRINDINFS
+1020 NTQFTTIDEINFS
-1033 RYPLPSYGSFSNLRS
+1033 RYPLPSYSSFSNLRA

-1066 RIIGI
+1066 RIIGM

-1117 IRPAFSDAIINSNIK
+1117 IRPAFSDAVINNNIK
-1132 QTTLSF
+1132 QTALSF
-1138 VEANNIDFDY
+1138 VAANNTNFDY

-1163 SNYLSIEI
+1163 SNYLSIQI
-1171 DFITLFSIL
+1171 DFITLFSL
-1180 GDSPYVH
+1180 LTNSSYVY
-1187 GIYCTIIKDGKIL
+1187 GIYCTIIKDGKVL
-1200 KFKQFKNEASKIS
+1200 KFKQFKNEASIVS
-1213 VFLGDNVTLQNNSG
+1213 VFLGDNTILNNSSG

>member
-1 MGAREYRPVRLLED
+1 MGANDFRAVNLLEATSRE
-15 MQKQNL
+15 NL
-21 GDSSS
+21 GDFSSF
-26 VIGSNAVVQQGDSN
+26 IGSTTVVQQGNLDSN
-40 FNVNSLSSNI
+40 PNSQLNNASV
-50 SASTSFVSINTVK
+50 STSSVPTNTVS
-63 IYIEQDLINT
+63 IYIEQDLVNT
-73 LSLASEF
+73 LEQASIF
-80 PSANS
+80 PSKNA
-85 TLDTESFYKSNDLL
+85 TLDTESFYKSNDLI

-108 DQEGNTLN
+108 DQDGNTLN
-116 YIDLSS
+116 YINLNSK
-122 SVKDRNSSLAYGVYY
+122 VKDRSSSLAYGVYF

-154 ANFNLSLG
+154 ANFSLSLG
-162 NEVNNFNDISSSL
+162 NEVNNFNDISSSI

-189 GIASFNSLD
+189 GIASFNTLE
-198 QKYIGEQF
+198 QKFIGEQF
-206 TNSTTNSLY
+206 TNTTANTLY
-215 QNLIFLK
+215 QQLIFLK
-222 NKARNFSHYV
+222 NRARNFSHYI
-232 KNKYITSATVN
+232 KNKYATSATVN

-249 FYIGGKG
+249 FYIGGEG
-256 ETYGNNIRFVVCVTN
+256 STYSNNIRFIVCVTN
-271 LTERVTNYFYFQAY
+271 LTERVTTYFYFQS
-285 FVAKGNPVVIPI
+285 FLVAKGNPVIIPI
-297 QVQFN
+297 QIKFN

-343 VDSIVEKIDYAF
+343 VDSIVERVDYAF
-355 SYPYSAVCQNII
+355 SYPYSVVCQNIV
-367 SAKHFSNIPIRSFDC
+367 SAKHFANIPVRSFDC

-387 KVPNNYDPDA
+387 KVPNNYDPDV
-397 RDYSGDWTGDFSK
+397 REYDGDWSGDFSK
-410 LLRWSD
+410 LLRWTD

-429 RYGLAKSSMSENDLN
+429 RYGLAKSAMSENDLN

-466 YKEDSFEFNNNI
+466 YKEDSFTFNNNI
-478 LSNESDYNTITFVSI
+478 SINQTDYNTISFVSI
-493 DNLNTLQARFP
+493 EDINSLRSRYP
-504 ERSILYLY
+504 EKSILFLY
-512 DIKNE
+512 DLKNE
-517 LNEPVNIN
+517 LNEPINVN
-525 FKKIILSVGKVG
+525 FKKIIISVTKDG
-537 NTVKIKLCNDF
+537 NVVKIKLCNDF
-548 GVRKFIESDVSG
+548 GVRKFIESDISG

-569 ISGNPAVLNTED
+569 VSGNPSVLNTED

-587 ISYLANIANPVNNQ
+587 ISYLANISNPVNNEF
-601 YNSSSELVSVSY
+601 NSSTESVSISY
-613 RNQKI
+613 RNKKI
-618 FDTALKVASGKCVA
+618 FDSSLRVASGKCVA

-668 RGIFYFKNGLLN
+668 RGIFYFKNGLLS
-680 LNSDVEKPTSYVFTN
+680 LNSDVKKPTSYVFTN

-731 VVYIEDANLIK
+731 VVYVEDANLIK
-742 KYGLIEKEILGFGIT
+742 KYGLIEKEILGFGIS

-772 GKLESQTVTFT
+772 GKLESQTVTFS
-783 TGIEATLLKIGD
+783 TGIEAALLKIGD
-795 IVRVADNL
+795 IVRVADDL
-803 KNSRLEFGRITSLDF
+803 KNSKLEFGKILSLDF

-832 VLGKRIKV
+832 VLGKRMCV
-840 LSIVGDETLEST
+840 LSVIGDEVQETALT
-852 LSIFEANNSDL
+852 IFEAENSEL
-863 RLTLLPYDYFSWN
+863 RLKLLPYDYFSWN
-876 LKNKTVSTNNG
+876 IKNKTVSTNSG
-887 RTLSSDFVSAAAW
+887 RTLSSDFVSSAAW
-900 DKKAFSAQSY
+900 DKKAFTKQSY
-910 IENCLL
+910 EENCLF
-916 SFKVEFTSEIF
+916 SFKVEYPTSIL
-927 IVGLSSKNIVTND
+927 ICGLSSKNILTDD

-945 YGFYINSFIGSGNLF
+945 YGFYVNSGNLL
-960 GIFPGYSIGS
+960 GIFPGYTFAS

-989 GQYITFYL
+989 GNNILFYL
-997 NGKQLTDQLDR
+997 NGKQLTDPISR
-1008 PKGNSLLAVAAF
+1008 AKGNPLLAVAAF
-1020 NTQFGRINDINFS
+1020 NTQFTRIAEANFS
-1033 RYPLPSYGSFSNLRS
+1033 KYPLPSYGSFSNLRA

-1076 NDYGITA
+1076 NEYGITA
-1083 LKYSPE
+1083 LKYNPE

-1117 IRPAFSDAIINSNIK
+1117 IRPAFSDSIVSSNIK
-1132 QTTLSF
+1132 QTALSY
-1138 VEANNIDFDY
+1138 VQANNTIFDY
-1148 SFNIETEVLTDSFNL
+1148 SFNIETEVLTDSFNIA
-1163 SNYLSIEI
+1163 NYLSIEI
-1171 DFITLFSIL
+1171 NFITLFSL
-1180 GDSPYVH
+1180 LSDSPYVN
-1187 GIYCTIIKDGKIL
+1187 GLYCTIIKDGKVL
-1200 KFKQFKNEASKIS
+1200 KFKQFKNEASKVSI
-1213 VFLGDNVTLQNNSG
+1213 FLGENTSLQSNSG
-1227 VSFDIDLY
+1227 ISFDIDLY
-1235 AFDSNMRLINV
+1235 AFDTNMRLINV